1 VDYPAFRADPAV
13 LAAFLPNPDPLP
25 RSFVYRGGRLL
36 RAYYRPISAAEVA
49 AWPTAFGLVEPG
61 PGDAEVLAQR
71 GVRLL
76 ETSKVDEALA
86 VLLQATR
93 LDEQNL
99 SARTNLAVAYGAKGD
114 WPQAIAQGKAALVI
128 RPEHLPAELNLAVA
142 LSASG
147 AHGEAIAHYR
157 RVVARQ
163 PKNRAAQF
171 NLAVAYAATGQAEQA
186 KSLLRAWVKLAPVD
200 REAKAMLDRLEGSG
214 ADAKP

>member
-1 VDYPAFRADPAV
+1 MSLDAQAEIAQLRAENVRQAEQIDV
-13 LAAFLPNPDPLP
+13 LVRQLAAMNDRLAELLAIAKRRKSPPARPAKPPEPPPNLD
-25 RSFVYRGGRLL
+25 
-36 RAYYRPISAAEVA
+36 VA
-49 AWPTAFGLVEPG
+49 ARTTFDERPRAPELPPKPDKVAAPRRPTG
-61 PGDAEVLAQR
+61 R
-71 GVRLL
+71 
-76 ETSKVDEALA
+76 KAL
-86 VLLQATR
+86 
-93 LDEQNL
+93 
-99 SARTNLAVAYGAKGD
+99 
-114 WPQAIAQGKAALVI
+114 
-128 RPEHLPAELNLAVA
+128 PEHLPAELNLAVA